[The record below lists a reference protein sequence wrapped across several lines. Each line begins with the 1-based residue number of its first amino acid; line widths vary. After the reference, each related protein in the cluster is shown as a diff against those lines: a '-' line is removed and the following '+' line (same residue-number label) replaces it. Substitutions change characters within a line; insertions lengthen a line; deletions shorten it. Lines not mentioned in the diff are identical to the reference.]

1 MADFVQALLH
11 GVGIPG
17 ILVHSDLVQI
27 SLLQRAAV
35 AAATFVVIVAG
46 PARAAIQF
54 PLLARIADLVEQEY
68 IDPVDAAKLEAGAI
82 DGLLAAAAA
91 TADAPTFKA
100 RIDAGRRFYAVTQ
113 AAGTLRDRQI
123 ASVEAVPDQALEFGA
138 IKGMLATLDDP
149 YTRFLE
155 PAAFQAMNDDRQG
168 SYAGIGVQVGIVDKQ
183 LTVIAP
189 FDDSPGQRAGLR
201 GGDRILEI
209 DGLPAL
215 DLPVEVAVSRIRG
228 PAGTAVRLKVRR
240 AGKVDPLEI
249 AVTRATIVTKPVK
262 TRQLAGNVGYVRL
275 ATFYNEAADTDM
287 QKALEDMRE
296 KSALVLDLRGNPG
309 GLLPKAV
316 NIGTMFIGS
325 GPIVQVVDRKG
336 RRELLPENPDAP
348 RATLWPKHKRLVVLV
363 DGGSASAAEI
373 LSGALKDAKLA
384 TLVGTRTFGKGV
396 VQTIH
401 ALDGGGGAA
410 ITTDRYL
417 TPRGAYINKVGIQ
430 PDLVV
435 EQPKPMDPQTMPTL
449 DERIDA
455 GSDAQLNAA
464 LALIKKP
471 R

>member
-1 MADFVQALLH
+1 
-11 GVGIPG
+11 
-17 ILVHSDLVQI
+17 VQI
-27 SLLQRAAV
+27 SLLQKSAVPAVAAV
-35 AAATFVVIVAG
+35 AAAVVLAA
-46 PARAAIQF
+46 PARAAGPF
-54 PLLARIADLVEQEY
+54 PLLERIANLVEREY

-91 TADAPTFKA
+91 TADAPVYKA
-100 RIDAGRRFYAVTQ
+100 RIDASRRFVAVAQ
-113 AAGTLRDRQI
+113 AAGTLRDRRL
-123 ASVEAVPDQALEFGA
+123 ASVDAVPDQALEFGA

-155 PAAFQAMNDDRQG
+155 PAAFRAMNDDRQG
-168 SYAGIGVQVGIVDKQ
+168 SYAGIGVQVGIVERQ

-209 DGLPAL
+209 DGQPSL

-228 PAGTAVRLKVRR
+228 PAGTEVGLKVRR
-240 AGKVDPLEI
+240 AGKADPIEI
-249 AVTRATIVTKPVK
+249 KVTRATIVTRPVK

-287 QKALEDMRE
+287 QKALEELRE
-296 KSALVLDLRGNPG
+296 KTALVLDLRGNPG

-316 NIGTMFIGS
+316 NIGTMFIES

-336 RRELLPENPDAP
+336 RRELLPDNPDKP
-348 RATLWPKHKRLVVLV
+348 RATFWPKTRRLVVLV

-401 ALDGGGGAA
+401 ALDGGGGVA

-417 TPRGAYINKVGIQ
+417 TPGGAYINKVGIQ
-430 PDLVV
+430 PDIVV
-435 EQPKPMDPQTMPTL
+435 EQPKPKDPQIMPTL

-455 GSDAQLNAA
+455 GTDAQLNAA
-464 LALIKKP
+464 LALIKKA